1 MSSHKIAFPNPFQ
14 AKDAQG
20 GASNFQK
27 RDLRLD
33 FYEARF
39 LYCKKLRG
47 FSCFHETYDLLEE
60 DMICCQNTYDLW

>member
-27 RDLRLD
+27 GDLRMD
-33 FYEARF
+33 FYEALF
-39 LYCKKLRG
+39 LYRKKLRG
-47 FSCFHETYDLLEE
+47 FSCFNETYNLL
-60 DMICCQNTYDLW
+60 

>member
-1 MSSHKIAFPNPFQ
+1 MSSQNIAFQ
-14 AKDAQG
+14 SKDAQG

-33 FYEARF
+33 FYEARV

-47 FSCFHETYDLLEE
+47 FSCFHETHDLLEE